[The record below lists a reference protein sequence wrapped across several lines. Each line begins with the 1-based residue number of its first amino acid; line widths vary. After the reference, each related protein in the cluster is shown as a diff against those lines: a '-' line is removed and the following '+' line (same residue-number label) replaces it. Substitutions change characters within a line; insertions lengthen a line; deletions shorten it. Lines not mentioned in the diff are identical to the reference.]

1 MLYIVEKK
9 PRLKYFL
16 KELSTNILIFLFL
29 SLALFVVQD
38 FYQAYQNS
46 AAMDK
51 EFEKMRT
58 MLDDKPTWQQSPKKS
73 NLSVTT
79 DETI

>member
-16 KELSTNILIFLFL
+16 KELSTNILIFIFL

-58 MLDDKPTWQQSPKKS
+58 MLDPKPTWQSSPKKS